1 MCRELSMDS
10 SSSYSSCDG
19 LDSSSRAI
27 LGSKSIYSL
36 QSLTV
41 YDKIMTKR
49 KVFRFL
55 PVYCS
60 NDLVHGSWWYV
71 WGSVIATIVAIV
83 PVIDSYLN
91 FFNETDDT
99 LAVFE
104 FNLTWGLLICSGVFF
119 TLGSLAFVRAFEEP
133 KLPPLFSCRHLAT
146 DKLLGAWLFLLGT
159 IPSVPYAVVFFL
171 LYPSELV
178 YLCALVASVVF
189 VLASYFFV
197 LACYPNENNIDVR
210 TEKVKMNI

>member
-1 MCRELSMDS
+1 
-10 SSSYSSCDG
+10 
-19 LDSSSRAI
+19 
-27 LGSKSIYSL
+27 
-36 QSLTV
+36 
-41 YDKIMTKR
+41 MTKR

-210 TEKVKMNI
+210 TQKV